1 LLKARLQD
9 LLTSLKTKL
18 VFKKPTG
25 KPKCK
30 VDEYGNKQWCLHGK
44 RHREDGPAI
53 EKANGDKEWYLNGKP
68 HREDGPAIERA
79 NGAKQW
85 WLNGKRHREDGPAV
99 EYSDGDKS
107 WYLHDE
113 KVHPETLV
121 DYHLSRGTFCY
132 YDKQSNEL
140 RFEE

>member
-1 LLKARLQD
+1 MTVDTFLFFTRMKERGFTLLKARLQD

-30 VDEYGNKQWCLHGK
+30 VDERGTK
-44 RHREDGPAI
+44 R
-53 EKANGDKEWYLNGKP
+53 WYLHGKP